1 MMTAENNVLKKI
13 SLPILLISLP
23 LTVMDVLLP
32 IFTIQLGLTPVQIT
46 GLFSVF
52 SLFLAAVR
60 LVTGHISDKAG
71 RRPVF
76 ILGISFYL
84 LSYFIYSKAVDIP
97 LIYMARSLQAIAAV
111 FINISTYSM
120 IADMNNKNNAHIF
133 GKLSSYSE
141 KGGLLGIALC
151 FALLYNT
158 SFVVGWG
165 HLFLAC
171 TMAAAAA
178 LIYSLL
184 NIKETKATN
193 DENKNIQTK
202 FLLSS
207 EKIKISIFNLIVR
220 IFSSTVFSVFTL
232 YLQKR
237 FDSDLLFVALAFIVP
252 TIFIAFSPPYVGT
265 ISDNIGTKKATTISL
280 AIMFISMLLITYSK
294 NIYLYSIIWTI
305 YYVALTMLDITLS
318 SIFIEGISEEKRGTA
333 IGQLSTAANIGNII
347 GPLVGGLAFQNIGLK
362 APYLI
367 SSLGFAVL
375 FLFSILNIHPYP
387 DIFSK

>member
-1 MMTAENNVLKKI
+1 MMTVENNVLKKI

-32 IFTIQLGLTPVQIT
+32 IFTIQLGLTPIQVT

-52 SLFLAAVR
+52 SLFLVAVR
-60 LVTGHISDKAG
+60 LITGHISDKAG

-76 ILGISFYL
+76 ILGILFYL
-84 LSYFIYSKAVDIP
+84 LSYFIYSKATNIP
-97 LIYMARSLQAIAAV
+97 LIYAARSLQAIAAV

-120 IADMNNKNNAHIF
+120 IADMNNKNNAHSF
-133 GKLSSYSE
+133 GKLGSYSE
-141 KGGLLGIALC
+141 KGGLLGMALC
-151 FALLYNT
+151 FAILYDT
-158 SFVVGWG
+158 SLVAGWRN
-165 HLFLAC
+165 LFLSC
-171 TMAAAAA
+171 TIAAAVA

-184 NIKETKATN
+184 NIEETKTT
-193 DENKNIQTK
+193 DDRNKNIQTK

-207 EKIKISIFNLIVR
+207 DKVKISTFNLTVR
-220 IFSSTVFSVFTL
+220 IFSSAVFSVFTL
-232 YLQKR
+232 YLQKK
-237 FDSDLLFVALAFIVP
+237 FDLDLLSVALALIIP
-252 TIFIAFSPPYVGT
+252 TTFIAFAPPYVGT

-280 AIMFISMLLITYSK
+280 TIMFVCMLLIPYSE
-294 NIYLYSIIWTI
+294 NIYLYSVIWTI

-318 SIFIEGISEEKRGTA
+318 SIFIEGIAEEKRGTA

-367 SSLGFAVL
+367 SSFGFAVL
-375 FLFSILNIHPYP
+375 LLFSFKNI
-387 DIFSK
+387 SAVKTRVN

>member
-1 MMTAENNVLKKI
+1 MMTVENNVLKKI

-32 IFTIQLGLTPVQIT
+32 IFTIQLGLTPIQVT

-52 SLFLAAVR
+52 SLFLVAVR
-60 LVTGHISDKAG
+60 LITGHISDKAG

-76 ILGISFYL
+76 ILGILFYL
-84 LSYFIYSKAVDIP
+84 LSYFIYSKATNIP
-97 LIYMARSLQAIAAV
+97 LIYAARSLQAIAAV

-120 IADMNNKNNAHIF
+120 IADMNNKNNAHSF
-133 GKLSSYSE
+133 GKLGSYSE
-141 KGGLLGIALC
+141 KGGLLGMALC
-151 FALLYNT
+151 FAILYDT
-158 SFVVGWG
+158 SLVAGWRN
-165 HLFLAC
+165 LFLFC
-171 TMAAAAA
+171 TIAAAIA

-184 NIKETKATN
+184 NIEETKTT
-193 DENKNIQTK
+193 DDRNKNIQKK

-207 EKIKISIFNLIVR
+207 DKVKISTFNLTVR
-220 IFSSTVFSVFTL
+220 IFSSAVFSVFTL
-232 YLQKR
+232 YLQKK
-237 FDSDLLFVALAFIVP
+237 FDLDLLSVALAFIIP
-252 TIFIAFSPPYVGT
+252 TTFIAFAPPYVGT

-280 AIMFISMLLITYSK
+280 TIMFVCMLLIPYSE
-294 NIYLYSIIWTI
+294 NIYLYSLIWTI

-318 SIFIEGISEEKRGTA
+318 SIFIEGIAEEKRGTA

-347 GPLVGGLAFQNIGLK
+347 GPLVGGVAFQNIGLK

-375 FLFSILNIHPYP
+375 LLFSFKNISAVKTRA
-387 DIFSK
+387 D